1 MQRLFL
7 LYVNFEPS
15 HSAARIFFMKLR
27 IEDDTL
33 RLRLTDGEVQ
43 EFAAT
48 GRVQGAVHFGVG
60 AGQQLTYALERGSE
74 PAQTLPTAEPVQV
87 HYEPGA
93 LTVRVPF
100 ALALAWAGTDQTGFS
115 HDLPL
120 PENQR
125 LHILVEKDLTC
136 RH

>member
-1 MQRLFL
+1 
-7 LYVNFEPS
+7 
-15 HSAARIFFMKLR
+15 MKLR

-33 RLRLTDGEVQ
+33 RLRLSEGELQ
-43 EFAAT
+43 EFAGT
-48 GRVQGAVHFGVG
+48 GRVTATVHFGTG
-60 AGQQLTYALERGSE
+60 PDQQLSYALERGSE
-74 PAQTLPTAEPVQV
+74 PAQTLAGAEPVQV
-87 HYEPGA
+87 HYAPGA

-100 ALALAWAGTDQTGFS
+100 ALAKAWAETDQVGFA

-125 LHILVEKDLTC
+125 LHILVEKDLDC